1 MLAKCKSSTVVGIN
15 SRDVDVEVDIS
26 NGIRSFTIVGL
37 PDAACRESAKRVMAA
52 IKNSG
57 FEISCSKITV
67 NLAPAHIR
75 KEGAI
80 FDLAIAVAILAAENR
95 LSSDCLIDKIFCGE
109 LSLDGAL
116 RPVKGMLC
124 IADGLKQ
131 APEKEL
137 LLPYQNMSE
146 ASTIKQ
152 AQLMPVSSLLET
164 VDYLKDKKAPQ
175 AVSYPQDKVS
185 PDGDKSMDFSDIR
198 GNFHAKRA
206 MEIAVAGGHNILL
219 IGPPGGGK
227 TMIAQRIPSL
237 MNQLTH
243 EQSIQTSKIYSICGL
258 LRDRYLIN
266 TPPFRALHHCA
277 SDAGLLGGGSNN
289 TIGPGEISL
298 AHNGVL
304 FLDELP
310 EFRRDVLEALRQPI
324 EERIIRITRAG
335 KSITYPCNFMFV
347 AAMNPCPCG
356 YLTHPKKACICTP
369 HQVHRYLSKISGPLL
384 DRIDMHVEINPIE
397 YDQLSSRAPSETSA
411 SIKQRIDTAR
421 TVQKAR
427 YAESEDMLNAKLSY
441 KDLENI
447 CELTDEA
454 SGMLKSAMH
463 ELFVSA
469 RGYTKILKVAR
480 TIADIAEKPII
491 GVEEIAEAI
500 SYRSLDTRAWL

>member
-1 MLAKCKSSTVVGIN
+1 MLAKCLSNTVIGIN

-37 PDAACRESAKRVMAA
+37 PDTACRESAKRVMAA

-67 NLAPAHIR
+67 NLAPAYLR

-95 LSSDCLIDKIFCGE
+95 ISRDLLDKRIFCGE
-109 LSLDGAL
+109 LSLDGTL
-116 RPVKGMLC
+116 KPVKGVLC
-124 IADGLKQ
+124 IVDGLKQ
-131 APEKEL
+131 KPDKEL
-137 LLPYQNMSE
+137 ILPCQNMSE
-146 ASTIKQ
+146 ASAIKQ
-152 AQLMPVSSLLET
+152 VRLMPVSSLNE
-164 VDYLKDKKAPQ
+164 VIDYLKNNNPPQ
-175 AVSYPQDKVS
+175 RINYLFKERQLENTQYL
-185 PDGDKSMDFSDIR
+185 DFSDIK

-227 TMIAQRIPSL
+227 TMLAQRIPTIMGYLSD
-237 MNQLTH
+237 

-258 LRDRYLIN
+258 LKDKHLIK

-289 TIGPGEISL
+289 IAPGEISL

-310 EFRRDVLEALRQPI
+310 EFRRDVLEALRQPL
-324 EERIIRITRAG
+324 EEKVIRITRAG
-335 KSITYPCNFMFV
+335 KSITYPCNFMLV

-356 YLTHPKKACICTP
+356 FLTHPKKACICTP
-369 HQVHRYLSKISGPLL
+369 YQVHRYLSKISGPLL
-384 DRIDMHVEINPIE
+384 DRIDMHVEISPIE
-397 YDQLSSRAPSETSA
+397 YEQLSSKSKAETSA
-411 SIKQRIDTAR
+411 IIKQRIDLAKAA
-421 TVQKAR
+421 QKTR
-427 YAESEDMLNAKLSY
+427 YADSETMLNAMLSY
-441 KDLENI
+441 KDLEAI
-447 CELTDEA
+447 CELTQEA
-454 SGMLKSAMH
+454 SNMLKEAMH

-480 TIADIAEKPII
+480 TIADLNEKPII
-491 GVEEIAEAI
+491 GAEEIAEAI

>member
-1 MLAKCKSSTVVGIN
+1 MHAKCQSRTVIGIH
-15 SRDVDVEVDIS
+15 SRDIDVEVDIS

-57 FEISCSKITV
+57 LEISCSKITV
-67 NLAPAHIR
+67 NLAPAQLR

-80 FDLAIAVAILAAENR
+80 FDLAIAVAILTAENR
-95 LSSDCLIDKIFCGE
+95 INRENLNNKIFCGE

-116 RPVKGMLC
+116 RPTKGMLC
-124 IADGLKQ
+124 IADDLKKT
-131 APEKEL
+131 PEKEL
-137 LLPYQNMSE
+137 LLPYQNMPE
-146 ASTIKQ
+146 ASAIKEVR
-152 AQLMPVSSLLET
+152 LMPASSLIE
-164 VDYLKDKKAPQ
+164 VIDYLEYNKPPQ
-175 AVSYPQDKVS
+175 KLDFLR
-185 PDGDKSMDFSDIR
+185 GEKSVDSAKGLDFSDIK

-227 TMIAQRIPSL
+227 TMLAQRIPTI
-237 MNQLTH
+237 MNRLSQ

-258 LRDRYLIN
+258 LKDKQLIEK
-266 TPPFRALHHCA
+266 PPFRALHHCA
-277 SDAGLLGGGSNN
+277 SDAGLLGGGSTN
-289 TIGPGEISL
+289 IGPGEISL

-310 EFRRDVLEALRQPI
+310 EFRRDALEALRQPI
-324 EERIIRITRAG
+324 EEKVIRITRAG
-335 KSITYPCNFMFV
+335 KSITYPCNFMLV

-356 YLTHPKKACICTP
+356 FLTHPKKACICTP
-369 HQVHRYLSKISGPLL
+369 NQVHRYLSKISGPLL

-397 YDQLSSRAPSETSA
+397 YEQLSSKASAETSL
-411 SIKQRIDTAR
+411 SIKQRIDNAIAIQQT
-421 TVQKAR
+421 R
-427 YAESEDMLNAKLSY
+427 YSESEDMLNAKLSY
-441 KDLENI
+441 KDLESI
-447 CELTDEA
+447 CELTEEA
-454 SGMLKSAMH
+454 SNMLKSAMH

-480 TIADIAEKPII
+480 TIADLSEKPII

>member
-1 MLAKCKSSTVVGIN
+1 MHAKCESRTVIGIH
-15 SRDVDVEVDIS
+15 SRDIDVEVDIS

-37 PDAACRESAKRVMAA
+37 PDTACREAAKRVMAA

-57 FEISCSKITV
+57 FKISCSKITV
-67 NLAPAHIR
+67 NLAPAQLR
-75 KEGAI
+75 KEGAV
-80 FDLAIAVAILAAENR
+80 FDLAIAVAILAAESRINHDSLDNR
-95 LSSDCLIDKIFCGE
+95 VFCGE
-109 LSLDGAL
+109 LSLDGTL

-124 IADGLKQ
+124 IADGLKKTS
-131 APEKEL
+131 EKEL

-146 ASTIKQ
+146 ASAIKE
-152 AQLMPVSSLLET
+152 AHLMPASSLIE
-164 VDYLKDKKAPQ
+164 VIDYLKDNKPPQ
-175 AVSYPQDKVS
+175 KRDNLH
-185 PDGDKSMDFSDIR
+185 DEKSIDYAKGMDLSDIK

-206 MEIAVAGGHNILL
+206 MEIAVAGDHNLLL

-227 TMIAQRIPSL
+227 TMLAQRIPTI
-237 MNQLTH
+237 MNTLSR

-258 LRDRYLIN
+258 LKDRQLIER
-266 TPPFRALHHCA
+266 PPFRALHHCA
-277 SDAGLLGGGSNN
+277 SDAGLLGGGSTN
-289 TIGPGEISL
+289 IGPGEISL

-324 EERIIRITRAG
+324 EEKIIRITRAG
-335 KSITYPCNFMFV
+335 KSITYPCNFMLI

-356 YLTHPKKACICTP
+356 FLTHPKKACICTP

-384 DRIDMHVEINPIE
+384 DRIDMHVEISPIE
-397 YDQLSSRAPSETSA
+397 YEQLSSKTHAETSQ
-411 SIKQRIDTAR
+411 SIKQRIDKAR
-421 TVQKAR
+421 AIQQAR
-427 YAESEDMLNAKLSY
+427 YAESEDMLNAKISY

-447 CELTDEA
+447 CELTKEA
-454 SGMLKSAMH
+454 SDILKTAMH

-480 TIADIAEKPII
+480 TIADLAEKPII

-500 SYRSLDTRAWL
+500 SYRSLDTRVWL